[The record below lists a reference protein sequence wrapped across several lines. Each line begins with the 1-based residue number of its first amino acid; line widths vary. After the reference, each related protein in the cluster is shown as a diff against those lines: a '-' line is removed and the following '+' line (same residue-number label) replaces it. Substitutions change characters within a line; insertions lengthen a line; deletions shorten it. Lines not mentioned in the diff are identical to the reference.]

1 MRAGDGASCTG
12 SVTGSPSTRC
22 HAPWVDRPAGLPGA
36 ALISVSALLSDR
48 LLVQAAVAGL
58 VLVAVGVVVLS
69 VRLPRG
75 W

>member
-1 MRAGDGASCTG
+1 MDKPSGRAVSITAWCSAAVGT
-12 SVTGSPSTRC
+12 
-22 HAPWVDRPAGLPGA
+22 

-75 W
+75 